1 MGASA
6 YVGRVGGLALALGV
20 GSAVVLGTAGVAYA
34 ETGDGSQPTH
44 TTTSSSGAESATTGG
59 ATAQTGTGG
68 AAADDVKSGDEK
80 SNDEKSNDEK
90 SEDADDPDTSGTAD
104 SETADDADLTDT
116 PDDAD
121 QHETTSPG
129 TTPTDPAA
137 GEEPVEPVAGAET
150 TGGDRTPPA
159 ADVTTRS
166 EQSQQRRSK
175 TAAPA
180 FTVKIDVKPAV
191 AEQDSASDVVAAV
204 KQVAEKPAAAARTV
218 VVEQVSTLVQS
229 VQAVQ
234 AAATPTVAPVVA
246 AATAPARATVAPL
259 VSRLLAAFGL
269 GSLTGSPSAPTPAW
283 SLAGL
288 LALASRREFDRS
300 VSSQSATASN
310 PLTRVALA
318 AAAAPYDPAKDYV
331 PTGSK
336 AVSGNTDFITAVT
349 GPGGLNNTTTRFGIG
364 GTDLGI
370 MWDNGIA
377 DDPTTPVNEHQVLM
391 VFGDTFSNRTPVRT
405 GIWRMNTLFRSTD
418 TFLNNGIYVADG
430 IPHDPGT
437 YSGSPMSDPNFSRE
451 IIGNYHYGVGP
462 EVTMIPTAGISVPG
476 AGKNGATRQY
486 VNFMAVRSWDTPG
499 RWTTNYSAIAYS
511 DDNGQNWTVV
521 PASSV
526 RPAAAGRSTLPFV
539 NGEQNF
545 QQGAYTRK
553 YVTDPVTGQ
562 PLKDANGRDITDGY
576 IYSYGTPAGR
586 AGTAYL
592 SRVKEADILDK
603 TKYQY
608 WDGATWVN
616 GNPAAAKPILPK
628 TTTSSFFGL
637 IKTTSYPSVSE
648 MSVQYNSY
656 EKKYIMLYGDK
667 NNNIVM
673 RKADTPEGPWS
684 APVTLVTSSKVP
696 GLYAPMIHPW
706 SSTPNLSQED
716 QKYLYWNMSTWNDYQ
731 VKTFRTDL
739 SKV

>member
-1 MGASA
+1 MSASA
-6 YVGRVGGLALALGV
+6 YVGRVGGLAVALGV

-34 ETGDGSQPTH
+34 EDGDGNQPAQ
-44 TTTSSSGAESATTGG
+44 TSS
-59 ATAQTGTGG
+59 
-68 AAADDVKSGDEK
+68 
-80 SNDEKSNDEK
+80 
-90 SEDADDPDTSGTAD
+90 
-104 SETADDADLTDT
+104 
-116 PDDAD
+116 
-121 QHETTSPG
+121 
-129 TTPTDPAA
+129 
-137 GEEPVEPVAGAET
+137 AGAET
-150 TGGDRTPPA
+150 TDAGEQTTPSEDTADDDTPSADDATSADDDTASTDDADRQDDADLEDDADLPDAESEAPVDPIDPPAGAEEDADGVETPLADKVTTRTGQTAQRRSKALTLTVTVNTEDEAKTATEREPAPEPA
-159 ADVTTRS
+159 ADVREAVHQVV
-166 EQSQQRRSK
+166 EQ
-175 TAAPA
+175 
-180 FTVKIDVKPAV
+180 
-191 AEQDSASDVVAAV
+191 
-204 KQVAEKPAAAARTV
+204 PAAAARTV
-218 VVEQVSTLVQS
+218 VIEQVSTLVQT
-229 VQAVQ
+229 VQTAAV
-234 AAATPTVAPVVA
+234 PTVAPVVA

-259 VSRLLAAFGL
+259 LNRLLAAFGL
-269 GSLTGSPSAPTPAW
+269 GSLTGSPAAPTPAW

-288 LALASRREFDRS
+288 LALASRREVDRS
-300 VSSQSATASN
+300 VAGESATVST
-310 PLTRVALA
+310 PVTRATLA
-318 AAAAPYDPAKDYV
+318 AAATPYDPAKDYV
-331 PTGSK
+331 PSSK

-377 DDPTTPVNEHQVLM
+377 DNPNTAVNEHQVLM
-391 VFGDTFSNRTPVRT
+391 AFGDTFSNRTPVRT

-418 TFLNNGIYVADG
+418 TYLNNGIYVADG
-430 IPHDPGT
+430 IQHDPGT

-451 IIGNYHYGVGP
+451 IIGNYHYGIGP
-462 EVTMIPTAGISVPG
+462 EVTMIPTAGIAVPG

-486 VNFMAVRSWDTPG
+486 INFMAVRSWDTPG

-553 YVTDPVTGQ
+553 YTVDPVTGQ

-586 AGTAYL
+586 AGTAYV

-616 GNPAAAKPILPK
+616 NNPAAAKPILPK
-628 TTTSSFFGL
+628 TTTTSFFGL
-637 IKTTSYPSVSE
+637 IKTTTYPAVSE

-656 EKKYIMLYGDK
+656 EKKYVMLYGDK

-706 SSTPNLSQED
+706 SSTPNLSSAD